1 MLDMAETERL
11 NMRISPELVA
21 AVDAWR
27 RAQPDIPARATA
39 IKRLVTLGLKSGEK
53 RKDKPEPKK

>member
-1 MLDMAETERL
+1 MAETEQFH
-11 NMRISPELVA
+11 MRISPELLA

-39 IKRLVTLGLKSGEK
+39 IKRLIALGLERTK
-53 RKDKPEPKK
+53 RKRKP